1 MKHTLYYHRH
11 ADQIVK
17 SDSKFKD
24 DYNELIAVIDSI
36 SDNDLIEAFNM
47 RKTERPN
54 IKSLSEPINH
64 ILKERLTSK
73 GWIPES
79 PIFYDKA
86 YRTLKKWRLDFVK
99 NNIALEVAFNHGEAI
114 AHNIMKPVLSSEL
127 NHVQKDIQTGMGV
140 IICATNELKKAGNF
154 DSAVGSFEKFIEY
167 FKPYQNLLPTSI
179 VLIGLNSPSTFFVD
193 KDSKE
198 IVNSSYYIDFKNK
211 S

>member
-24 DYNELIAVIDSI
+24 DYNELIAVINSI
-36 SDNDLIEAFNM
+36 SDNDLIETFNA

-64 ILKERLTSK
+64 LLKERLTSK
-73 GWIPES
+73 NWISES
-79 PIFYDKA
+79 PIFYDKV
-86 YRTLKKWRLDFVK
+86 YRTNRKWRLDFVK

-114 AHNIMKPVLSSEL
+114 AHNIMKPVISSEL

-140 IICATNELKKAGNF
+140 IICATNDLKKAGNF
-154 DSAVGSFEKFIEY
+154 DGAVGSFEKFIEH
-167 FKPYQNLLPTSI
+167 FKPYQNLIPTSI
-179 VLIGLNSPSTFFVD
+179 VLIGLNSPSTFIID
-193 KDSKE
+193 RDSKE
-198 IVNSSYYIDFKNK
+198 IVYK
-211 S
+211 

>member
-17 SDSKFKD
+17 SDLKFKD

-36 SDNDLIEAFNM
+36 SDNDLIEAFNT

-64 ILKERLTSK
+64 ILKERLTLN

-79 PIFYDKA
+79 PIFYDKV

-127 NHVQKDIQTGMGV
+127 NHVEKDIQTGMGV
-140 IICATNELKKAGNF
+140 IICATNDLKKAGNF
-154 DSAVGSFEKFIEY
+154 DGAVGSFEKFIEY

-179 VLIGLNSPSTFFVD
+179 VLIGLNPPSTFYID

-198 IVNSSYYIDFKNK
+198 IKYK
-211 S
+211 

>member
-17 SDSKFKD
+17 SDLKFKD

-36 SDNDLIEAFNM
+36 SDNDLIEAFSI

-64 ILKERLTSK
+64 ILKERLILK

-79 PIFYDKA
+79 PIFYDKV

-127 NHVQKDIQTGMGV
+127 NHVEKDIQTGMGV
-140 IICATNELKKAGNF
+140 IICATNDLKKAGNF
-154 DSAVGSFEKFIEY
+154 DGAVGSFEKFIEY

-179 VLIGLNSPSTFFVD
+179 VLIGLNSPSTFFID

-198 IVNSSYYIDFKNK
+198 IVYK
-211 S
+211 

>member
-17 SDSKFKD
+17 SDLKFKD
-24 DYNELIAVIDSI
+24 DYNELIEVIDSI
-36 SDNDLIEAFNM
+36 SDNDLIEAFNI

-64 ILKERLTSK
+64 LLKDRLTSK
-73 GWIPES
+73 NWISES
-79 PIFYDKA
+79 PIFYDKV
-86 YRTLKKWRLDFVK
+86 YRTNKKWRLDFVK

-127 NHVQKDIQTGMGV
+127 NHVQKDLQTGMGV
-140 IICATNELKKAGNF
+140 IICATNDLKKAGNF

-179 VLIGLNSPSTFFVD
+179 VLIGLNSPSTFYID

-198 IVNSSYYIDFKNK
+198 IVYK
-211 S
+211 

>member
-17 SDSKFKD
+17 SDLKFKD

-36 SDNDLIEAFNM
+36 SDNDLIEAFNI

-64 ILKERLTSK
+64 LLKDRLTSK
-73 GWIPES
+73 DWISES
-79 PIFYDKA
+79 PIFYDKV
-86 YRTLKKWRLDFVK
+86 YRTNKKWRLDFVK

-127 NHVQKDIQTGMGV
+127 NHVEKDIQTGMGV
-140 IICATNELKKAGNF
+140 IICATNDLKKAGNF
-154 DSAVGSFEKFIEY
+154 DGAVGSFEKFIEY

-179 VLIGLNSPSTFFVD
+179 VLIGLNSPSSFFID

-198 IVNSSYYIDFKNK
+198 IMYK
-211 S
+211 

>member
-36 SDNDLIEAFNM
+36 SDNDLIEAFNI

-64 ILKERLTSK
+64 LLKDRLTSK
-73 GWIPES
+73 DWISES
-79 PIFYDKA
+79 PIFYDKV
-86 YRTLKKWRLDFVK
+86 YRTNKKWRLDFVK

-127 NHVQKDIQTGMGV
+127 NHVQKDLQTGMGV
-140 IICATNELKKAGNF
+140 IICATNDLKKAGNF
-154 DSAVGSFEKFIEY
+154 DGAVGSFEKFIEY

-179 VLIGLNSPSTFFVD
+179 VLIGLNPPSTFYID

-198 IVNSSYYIDFKNK
+198 IMYK
-211 S
+211 

>member
-24 DYNELIAVIDSI
+24 DYNELIAVINSI
-36 SDNDLIEAFNM
+36 SDNDLIEAFNA

-64 ILKERLTSK
+64 LLKERLTSK
-73 GWIPES
+73 NWISES
-79 PIFYDKA
+79 PIFYDKV
-86 YRTLKKWRLDFVK
+86 YRTNRKWRLDFVK

-114 AHNIMKPVLSSEL
+114 AHNIMKPVISSEL

-140 IICATNELKKAGNF
+140 IICATNDLKKAGNF
-154 DSAVGSFEKFIEY
+154 DGAVGSFEKFIEH
-167 FKPYQNLLPTSI
+167 FKPYQNLIPTSI
-179 VLIGLNSPSTFFVD
+179 VLIGLNSPSTFIID
-193 KDSKE
+193 RDSKE
-198 IVNSSYYIDFKNK
+198 IVYK
-211 S
+211 

>member
-11 ADQIVK
+11 ADRIVK

-24 DYNELIAVIDSI
+24 DYNELIAVIDSL
-36 SDNDLIEAFNM
+36 SDKDLIEAFNI

-64 ILKERLTSK
+64 LLKERLTSRD
-73 GWIPES
+73 WISES
-79 PIFYDKA
+79 PIFYDKV
-86 YRTLKKWRLDFVK
+86 YRTPKKWRLDFVK

-127 NHVQKDIQTGMGV
+127 NHVKKDIQTGMGI
-140 IICATNELKKAGNF
+140 IICATNELKKKGNF

-167 FKPYQNLLPTSI
+167 FKPYQSLIPTPVI
-179 VLIGLNSPSTFFVD
+179 LIGLEQPETF
-193 KDSKE
+193 
-198 IVNSSYYIDFKNK
+198 YIDKSTKEVKKKNTN
-211 S
+211 SQESIF

>member
-17 SDSKFKD
+17 SDSKFKN

-36 SDNDLIEAFNM
+36 SDNDLIEAFNI

-54 IKSLSEPINH
+54 IKSLSEPINYL
-64 ILKERLTSK
+64 LKNRLTSK
-73 GWIPES
+73 DWISES
-79 PIFYDKA
+79 PIFYDKV
-86 YRTLKKWRLDFVK
+86 YRTNKKWRLDFVK

-127 NHVQKDIQTGMGV
+127 NHVEKDIQTGMGV
-140 IICATNELKKAGNF
+140 IICATDDLKKTGNF
-154 DSAVGSFEKFIEY
+154 DGAVGSFEKFIEY

-179 VLIGLNSPSTFFVD
+179 VLIGLNSPSSFYID

-198 IVNSSYYIDFKNK
+198 IMYK
-211 S
+211 

>member
-64 ILKERLTSK
+64 ILKERLTLK

-79 PIFYDKA
+79 PIFYDKV

-127 NHVQKDIQTGMGV
+127 NHVEKDIQTGMGV
-140 IICATNELKKAGNF
+140 IICATNDLKKAGNF
-154 DSAVGSFEKFIEY
+154 DGAVGSFEKFIEY

-179 VLIGLNSPSTFFVD
+179 VLIGLNSPSTFFID

-198 IVNSSYYIDFKNK
+198 IMYK
-211 S
+211 

>member
-24 DYNELIAVIDSI
+24 DYNELIAVINSI
-36 SDNDLIEAFNM
+36 SDNDLIEAFNA

-64 ILKERLTSK
+64 LLKERLTSK
-73 GWIPES
+73 NWISES
-79 PIFYDKA
+79 PIFYDKI
-86 YRTLKKWRLDFVK
+86 YRTNRKWRLDFVK

-114 AHNIMKPVLSSEL
+114 AHNIMKPVISSEL

-140 IICATNELKKAGNF
+140 IICATNDLKKAGNF
-154 DSAVGSFEKFIEY
+154 DGAVGSFEKFIEH
-167 FKPYQNLLPTSI
+167 FKPYQNLIPTSI
-179 VLIGLNSPSTFFVD
+179 VLIGLNSPSTFIID

-198 IVNSSYYIDFKNK
+198 IVYK
-211 S
+211 

>member
-36 SDNDLIEAFNM
+36 SDNDLIEAFNI

-64 ILKERLTSK
+64 LLKERLTSRD
-73 GWIPES
+73 WISES
-79 PIFYDKA
+79 PIFYDKV
-86 YRTLKKWRLDFVK
+86 YRTPKKWRLDFVK

-114 AHNIMKPVLSSEL
+114 AHNIMKPVISSEL

-140 IICATNELKKAGNF
+140 IICATNDLKKAGNF
-154 DSAVGSFEKFIEY
+154 DGAVGSFEKFIEH
-167 FKPYQNLLPTSI
+167 FKPYQNLIPTSI
-179 VLIGLNSPSTFFVD
+179 VLIGLNSPSTFIID

-198 IVNSSYYIDFKNK
+198 IVYK
-211 S
+211 

>member
-36 SDNDLIEAFNM
+36 SDNDLIEAFNI

-64 ILKERLTSK
+64 LLKDRLTSK
-73 GWIPES
+73 DWISES
-79 PIFYDKA
+79 PIFYDKV
-86 YRTLKKWRLDFVK
+86 YRTNKKWRLDFVK

-127 NHVQKDIQTGMGV
+127 NHVQKDLQTGMGV
-140 IICATNELKKAGNF
+140 IICATNDLKKAGNF
-154 DSAVGSFEKFIEY
+154 DGAVGSFEKFIEY

-179 VLIGLNSPSTFFVD
+179 VLIGLNSPSTFYID

-198 IVNSSYYIDFKNK
+198 IMYK
-211 S
+211 

>member
-17 SDSKFKD
+17 SDLKFKD

-64 ILKERLTSK
+64 ILKERLTLK

-79 PIFYDKA
+79 PIFYDKV

-127 NHVQKDIQTGMGV
+127 NHVEKDIQTGMGV
-140 IICATNELKKAGNF
+140 IICATNDLKKAGNF
-154 DSAVGSFEKFIEY
+154 DGAVGSFEKFIEY

-179 VLIGLNSPSTFFVD
+179 VLIGLNSPSSFFID

-198 IVNSSYYIDFKNK
+198 IMYK
-211 S
+211 

>member
-17 SDSKFKD
+17 SDLKFKD

-64 ILKERLTSK
+64 ILKERLTLK

-79 PIFYDKA
+79 PIFYDKV

-127 NHVQKDIQTGMGV
+127 NHVEKDIQTGMGV
-140 IICATNELKKAGNF
+140 IICATNDLKKAGNF
-154 DSAVGSFEKFIEY
+154 DGAVGSFEKFIEY

-179 VLIGLNSPSTFFVD
+179 VLIGLNSPSTFFID

-198 IVNSSYYIDFKNK
+198 IMYK
-211 S
+211 

>member
-17 SDSKFKD
+17 SDSKFKN

-36 SDNDLIEAFNM
+36 SDNDLIEAFNI

-54 IKSLSEPINH
+54 IKSLSEPINYL
-64 ILKERLTSK
+64 LKNRLTSK
-73 GWIPES
+73 DWISES
-79 PIFYDKA
+79 PIFYDKV
-86 YRTLKKWRLDFVK
+86 YRTNKKWRLDFVK

-127 NHVQKDIQTGMGV
+127 NHVEKDIQTGMGV
-140 IICATNELKKAGNF
+140 IICATDDLKKTGNF
-154 DSAVGSFEKFIEY
+154 DGAVGSFEKFIEY
-167 FKPYQNLLPTSI
+167 LKPYQNLLPTSI
-179 VLIGLNSPSTFFVD
+179 VLIGLNSPSSFYID

-198 IVNSSYYIDFKNK
+198 IMYK
-211 S
+211 